1 MSKKTRKLALC
12 ALFSALAYILLLIA
26 SIWPTGQ
33 LGFVAAASLFVA
45 AAVIEAGA
53 VPALYVFIVSAA
65 LSLLLTPGRSPPMLF
80 ISFFGFYPIV
90 KSLIERLRGVVLQW
104 ALKLLVFNISLTV
117 VWYIFNEWVYD
128 FSSLNIH
135 IVLVYLGG
143 SAVFVLFDY
152 GFTKAIWFYIN
163 RISRRK

>member
-1 MSKKTRKLALC
+1 MSRKTRTLALC
-12 ALFSALAYILLLIA
+12 ALFSALVYIFLYIA

-65 LSLLLTPGRSPPMLF
+65 LSLLLTPGRSPPLLF
-80 ISFFGFYPIV
+80 ISFFGYYPIV
-90 KSLIERLRGVVLQW
+90 KSLVERLRWVVLQW

-117 VWYIFNEWVYD
+117 VWFIFKEWVYD
-128 FSSLNIH
+128 FSGLNIH

-152 GFTKAIWFYIN
+152 GFSKVIWFYIN
-163 RISRRK
+163 RIARRK